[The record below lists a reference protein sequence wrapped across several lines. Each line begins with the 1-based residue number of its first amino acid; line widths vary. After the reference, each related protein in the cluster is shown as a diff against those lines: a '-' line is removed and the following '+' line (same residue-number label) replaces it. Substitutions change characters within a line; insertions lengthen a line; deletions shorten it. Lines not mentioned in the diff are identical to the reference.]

1 MVVRSIDLSRPIDSS
16 KPTDLRIFLLEPLT
30 SWCLS
35 LEFANLALVNLN
47 KSASAGISKE
57 IKKNFFKEFAITWGA
72 SSIRELSEHDLLL

>member
-1 MVVRSIDLSRPIDSS
+1 MSRPIDSS

-35 LEFANLALVNLN
+35 FEFANLALVNLN

-57 IKKNFFKEFAITWGA
+57 IKKKLFKEFAITWGA
-72 SSIRELSEHDLLL
+72 SSIRELSEHELLL